1 STSCKRVGPRTGQA
15 DNNAGLRGK
24 LTVWPWFADSM
35 MARAKPAAKPNTRM
49 QPHPSCRDGSR
60 SVSRDEVENR
70 SLPGWRP
77 HGSPSPGLTGES
89 IHKLLGV
96 ILFVSGLRLVW
107 SRRCVRLEQAVREPV
122 VPISCAFK
130 DVTVLL
136 ACELPHVDGNCTRVD
151 IQLPRNV
158 RIEVSGIDLVRIDA

>member
-15 DNNAGLRGK
+15 DNNAGLRGR
-24 LTVWPWFADSM
+24 LNVWPRFADSM
-35 MARAKPAAKPNTRM
+35 MARAKPTAKPNTRM

-89 IHKLLGV
+89 IH
-96 ILFVSGLRLVW
+96 
-107 SRRCVRLEQAVREPV
+107 E
-122 VPISCAFK
+122 
-130 DVTVLL
+130 LL
-136 ACELPHVDGNCTRVD
+136 AGDGT
-151 IQLPRNV
+151 QMLGH
-158 RIEVSGIDLVRIDA
+158 ESS